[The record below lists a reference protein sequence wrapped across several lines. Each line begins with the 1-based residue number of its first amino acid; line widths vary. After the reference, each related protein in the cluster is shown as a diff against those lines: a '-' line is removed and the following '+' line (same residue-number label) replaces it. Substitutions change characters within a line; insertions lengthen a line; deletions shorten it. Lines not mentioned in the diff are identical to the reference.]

1 VLDQIYNALLGSRCH
16 RGTQDSLANAA
27 SHLGLGVDDR
37 EHIVPHDVPYIRRA
51 LLDRD
56 ARLAWILCMDDKGPR
71 IPNGCELAFSSTLSF
86 GSLDDNLALMN
97 ELRAT
102 LKDQFDAL
110 DVLVANLDHLV
121 CSMRNKKPFPSP
133 IVWFG
138 FDYS

>member
-1 VLDQIYNALLGSRCH
+1 MLDQIHNAFLGSRCH
-16 RGTQDSLANAA
+16 RGTQDTLARFTAY
-27 SHLGLGVDDR
+27 LGMWIDDR

-56 ARLAWILCMDDKGPR
+56 ARLAWILGMDDKGPR
-71 IPNGCELAFSSTLSF
+71 IPNRPNLAFSSPLSL
-86 GSLDDNLALMN
+86 GSLDDYLALMN

-102 LKDQFDAL
+102 LKDQFNPL
-110 DVLVANLDHLV
+110 DILVANLDHFV
-121 CSMRNKKPFPSP
+121 CSIRNKKPFPSP